1 MQTLIVKN
9 ITYCLVKICMKKE
22 KNELKIEDS
31 YDYLTHSASTTDC
44 TGLMPTPASTEA
56 EREAYQAIYHF
67 MPKELND
74 DAENE

>member
-1 MQTLIVKN
+1 
-9 ITYCLVKICMKKE
+9 MKKE

-44 TGLMPTPASTEA
+44 TGLIPTPASTEA
-56 EREAYQAIYHF
+56 EREAFQAIYHF